1 MQEEKSVLNAIAQVI
16 YDKKGANILALDVS
30 GISTLTDFVLIAE
43 GNVDKHVIA
52 ISQAIID
59 GLEKMGVRPFS
70 TEGIKSGDW
79 VVLDFFHIMV
89 HLFMPGLRDK
99 YQLEEL
105 WRDGHIIDLQIDL
118 KNIKQSV

>member
-1 MQEEKSVLNAIAQVI
+1 MQEEQRILNTIAQVI
-16 YDKKGANILALDVS
+16 YDKKGFNILALDVS
-30 GISTLTDFVLIAE
+30 GISTVTDYVLIAE
-43 GNVDKHVIA
+43 GNVDKHVTA
-52 ISQAIID
+52 ISQAI
-59 GLEKMGVRPFS
+59 LEALQGMGVRPFS

-105 WRDGHIIDLQIDL
+105 WREGHIIDLQL
-118 KNIKQSV
+118 NLVKNVK